1 MCRLKIPWPRAE
13 AWWAFFVAIFT
24 GLLFLIAWK
33 QLEFGHVIERAYIV
47 AKPTDNTVRDL
58 EVGKFAWVQLAM
70 DKDGHTPA
78 YHVKGTQVLQ
88 VAPYPLPKEATFKQG
103 PISQSEVTIFPNA
116 PLGMP
121 TWANHP
127 LTQVELDGVDPVS
140 WTVAE
145 WEK

>member
-88 VAPYPLPKEATFKQG
+88 VARIRFQKKRHLSKALLVKVKSRF
-103 PISQSEVTIFPNA
+103 SLMRRSECQLGQTIR
-116 PLGMP
+116 
-121 TWANHP
+121 
-127 LTQVELDGVDPVS
+127 
-140 WTVAE
+140 
-145 WEK
+145 